1 MCDYI
6 GLDVSVEL
14 THICV
19 VNSDG
24 SVASTGLARTDPDA
38 LAAAIRELSSAPDL
52 VVLETGGQSAWL
64 QQGLEASGLNAVIVD
79 ARQAKKALSARINK
93 TDANDA
99 EGLAQLARTGW
110 YRRVL
115 AKSPATRR
123 VRAMLQVRDQLVKQR
138 RDLTNQIRGILRSFG
153 LALGSVSHRRLTDRV
168 DGLCADEPA
177 LRPVLSPLLAVQAL
191 LCTQIGQLDDRL
203 AVFASASADA
213 KRLMSVPGVGP
224 LTALAFMT
232 AIDDPHRFDR
242 SANVGAYLG
251 LTSRR
256 FQSGEVDWSGRI
268 SKQGDA
274 MARAMLYEAA
284 NALMTRVKRWTRQ
297 KAWAVRLAGRRGG
310 AKARVA
316 LARKLAVTLHRIW
329 VDGTTFNWSAKAA

>member
-19 VNSDG
+19 VDSAG
-24 SVASTGLARTDPDA
+24 SVMATGVCRTGPEA
-38 LAAAIRELSSAPDL
+38 LAAAIRELSGAADL

-115 AKSPATRR
+115 AKRPATRR
-123 VRAMLQVRDQLVKQR
+123 VRAMLRVREQLVRQR
-138 RDLTNQIRGILRSFG
+138 RDLTNQLRGILRSFG
-153 LALGSVSHRRLTDRV
+153 LALGSVTHLRLATRV
-168 DGLCADEPA
+168 DDVCAGEPA
-177 LRPVLSPLLAVQAL
+177 PRPILAPLLAVQEQ
-191 LCTQIGQLDDRL
+191 LCAQINRLDEQL
-203 AVFASASADA
+203 AVFARTSADA
-213 KRLMSVPGVGP
+213 RRLMSVPGVGP

-232 AIDDPHRFDR
+232 AIDDPQRFER

-268 SKQGDA
+268 SKQGDG
-274 MARAMLYEAA
+274 MARALLYEAA
-284 NALMTRVKRWTRQ
+284 NVLLTRVKRWTRE
-297 KAWAVRLAGRRGG
+297 KAWAVRLAARRGG

-316 LARKLAVTLHRIW
+316 LARKLAVILHQIW
-329 VDGTTFNWSAKAA
+329 CDGTTFNWSARTA